1 MHDRAPSG
9 NPCVRVRFRRP
20 YPGSLP
26 LNVLRQLKLGS
37 SGCWRRHSNPR
48 AKKNKKDILF
58 NPRGQLEF
66 KSVLR
71 GHSNL
76 TPQNRIHATYD
87 GPATDKEVGLAGRRP
102 RATVASRRH
111 TAECLQIRPLDPPKK
126 GTSQLKD
133 IQKQLSVSRLAR
145 SAKFTGTLDQ
155 GVSPGEDSINGTA
168 QSSPVR
174 LTC

>member
-1 MHDRAPSG
+1 M
-9 NPCVRVRFRRP
+9 
-20 YPGSLP
+20 
-26 LNVLRQLKLGS
+26 
-37 SGCWRRHSNPR
+37 
-48 AKKNKKDILF
+48 
-58 NPRGQLEF
+58 
-66 KSVLR
+66 R

-87 GPATDKEVGLAGRRP
+87 GPATDKEVGRAGRRP
-102 RATVASRRH
+102 RATVASRRN